1 MSSVS
6 GLDRLVSVPHAMMQ
20 ANESLYIDDFNLESL
35 QIQQI
40 QQIQLPDMDALRLR
54 SQRLGSPSSPGP
66 THLHSLMPAS
76 HSSGL
81 MPASHHHIGQED
93 HNSVHDHLRLL
104 PPVTPCSQHSA
115 NMIGQQQHSPS
126 STIVST
132 QHTLTSMKYPGTPP
146 DTPPCSSSPSP
157 PYPSLTSVTS
167 GSVPAGATIGLTDV
181 TELVS
186 WRYPGPGD
194 QVHALDLRGQCDLGA
209 GGRTDKLGEAG
220 AWLSMEYVDTD
231 DPSLRHCTTVISAL
245 PPTSSSPTSLG
256 GHGETSG
263 TSSLIDDVQVGEVTL
278 DLLRAGRI

>member
-66 THLHSLMPAS
+66 AQLHSLMPAS

-81 MPASHHHIGQED
+81 MPTSHHHIVGQED

-104 PPVTPCSQHSA
+104 PPVTPCSQHSV
-115 NMIGQQQHSPS
+115 MIGQQQHSPS
-126 STIVST
+126 STIVSS
-132 QHTLTSMKYPGTPP
+132 QHTLTTMKYPGTPP

-167 GSVPAGATIGLTDV
+167 GSVPTGATIGLTDV

-194 QVHALDLRGQCDLGA
+194 QVHALDLRGQCDLG
-209 GGRTDKLGEAG
+209 GGARTDKLGEAG
-220 AWLSMEYVDTD
+220 AWLSMEYVDTE

-245 PPTSSSPTSLG
+245 PPTSSSPHSLG
-256 GHGETSG
+256 GQGEAG
-263 TSSLIDDVQVGEVTL
+263 TNSLIDDVQVGEVT
-278 DLLRAGRI
+278 

>member
-54 SQRLGSPSSPGP
+54 TQRLGSPSSPGP
-66 THLHSLMPAS
+66 AQLHSLMPAS

-81 MPASHHHIGQED
+81 MPSSSHHQIGHED
-93 HNSVHDHLRLL
+93 PNNVHDHLRLL
-104 PPVTPCSQHSA
+104 PPVTPCSQHTA
-115 NMIGQQQHSPS
+115 MIGQHQQSPS
-126 STIVST
+126 STIVSS
-132 QHTLTSMKYPGTPP
+132 QHTLTMKYPGTPP

-167 GSVPAGATIGLTDV
+167 GATITDV
-181 TELVS
+181 TEVVS
-186 WRYPGPGD
+186 WRYPLPGD
-194 QVHALDLRGQCDLGA
+194 QVHALDLRGQCDIGGA
-209 GGRTDKLGEAG
+209 GARTDKLGEAG
-220 AWLSMEYVDTD
+220 AWLSMEYVDTE

-245 PPTSSSPTSLG
+245 PPTSSSPPSLG
-256 GHGETSG
+256 SHAEATG
-263 TSSLIDDVQVGEVTL
+263 TSSLIDDVQVGEVTYHSSGT
-278 DLLRAGRI
+278 GRI